1 MFSKR
6 IARTLV
12 GQGSEVLDGMRGSV
26 LKTFSRDFSG
36 GRKTVLITG
45 ASRGIGYAIT
55 KLITNT
61 LDNPMVYG
69 TSRNSA
75 EQLTDLI
82 REEVDAGKE
91 KCVEFR
97 NMEVSDTSG
106 IMALRNHIELKHGQ
120 IDVLINNAGMYFYP
134 AMEATEHFVQVQRT
148 LDINYWGMK
157 NVISSFLSVMS
168 DQSRIVNM
176 SSFHGHLSRIP
187 GRSIQMQLG
196 DSSLTEKRLDD
207 LMMDYQ
213 RHSTEFNYDFEEVG
227 WPRCAYTV
235 SKVAVNAY
243 TRILQRQL
251 EEKGRGGIVVNS
263 IHPGSYHS
271 KITQNKDYATTP
283 AEAAK
288 SVVEI
293 ALQAQPQS
301 RGKFLG
307 PDLSEVNWDMETNWD
322 QVLGGV
328 KTAALKY

>member
-6 IARTLV
+6 IARTLGGV
-12 GQGSEVLDGMRGSV
+12 GSEVMDGMRGTV
-26 LKTFSRDFSG
+26 LRTFTRDFSG

-61 LDNPMVYG
+61 LDNPVVYG

-91 KCVEFR
+91 KCVEFK
-97 NMEVSDTSG
+97 NLEVSDTAA
-106 IMALRNHIELKHGQ
+106 IMGLRNFIEEKHGQ

-134 AMEATEHFVQVQRT
+134 TTDNTEHFVQVQRT

-157 NVISSFLSVMS
+157 NVISSFLSLMS

-176 SSFHGHLSRIP
+176 SSYHGHLSRIP
-187 GRSIQMQLG
+187 GRLIQMQLG

-207 LMMDYQ
+207 LMMEYQ
-213 RHSTEFNYDFEEVG
+213 RHSTEFNHDFEEVG

-251 EEKGRGGIVVNS
+251 EERGRGGIVVNS

-271 KITQNKDYATTP
+271 KITQNKDYSTTP

-307 PDLSEVNWDMETNWD
+307 PDLSEVNWDMEPNWD
-322 QVLGGV
+322 QMLGGV
-328 KTAALKY
+328 KATVSKY